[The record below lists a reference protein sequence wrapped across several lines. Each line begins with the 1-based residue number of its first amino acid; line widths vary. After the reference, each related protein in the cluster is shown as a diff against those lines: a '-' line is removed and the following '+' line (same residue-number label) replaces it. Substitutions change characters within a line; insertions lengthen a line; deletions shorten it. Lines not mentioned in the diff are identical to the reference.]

1 LGFGS
6 ITTDKGPTTTLN
18 KDDLSKICF
27 DKNIAA
33 NESQLPLNKGDR
45 AQDFC

>member
-6 ITTDKGPTTTLN
+6 IITDKIPTTTLN
-18 KDDLSKICF
+18 KDELSKICF

-33 NESQLPLNKGDR
+33 NESQLTLNKGDR
-45 AQDFC
+45 AQNIC